1 MKKKI
6 DKQITAV
13 ASVVFVAVLGS
24 VFVNIGMEW
33 FSKLIKPS
41 QWIPNFVIPIVW
53 TAIYLIASIYL
64 IKNIENLNKTQ
75 IWLFVINGI
84 LNILW
89 CLIFFTLN
97 MLLLGE
103 IVIIINLIFGYF
115 LLNKLNLKDWLS
127 KLLFIYPIWLSL
139 ATTLNTCLWILN

>member
-6 DKQITAV
+6 NKQIIAV

-33 FSKLIKPS
+33 FSNIMKPS

-53 TAIYLIASIYL
+53 TAIYLITSIYL

-97 MLLLGE
+97 KLLLGE
-103 IVIIINLIFGYF
+103 IVIIINLIFGYL

-139 ATTLNTCLWILN
+139 ASALNTCLWILN